1 MDTQN
6 KNTANELRTQHMN
19 EVKAYSAHVEEEIAR
34 VKHELQFL
42 HTLEETAKEFDG
54 KVINKRFFD
63 ALIEKTGFR
72 LNEFYWV
79 NIMWVDFSGHKP
91 VAFEPQVRIPVD
103 FATGRESWQ
112 PASPNATCWQ
122 WRKGERMEAG
132 KMRAII
138 EPLENDRYNEI
149 ESLRASKKE
158 YAAFLRKA
166 RKVEAMIR
174 ELTRN
179 GCDEMRRWAKG
190 RDLKDLVYTSSLFI
204 S

>member
-1 MDTQN
+1 MKMNTQ
-6 KNTANELRTQHMN
+6 NTANELRTQHAN

-63 ALIEKTGFR
+63 ALTEKTGFR

-122 WRKGERMEAG
+122 WRKGERMEAS

-138 EPLENDRYNEI
+138 EPLENDRHNEI

-158 YAAFLRKA
+158 YAAYLRKA

>member
-6 KNTANELRTQHMN
+6 KKIANELRTQHAN
-19 EVKAYSAHVEEEIAR
+19 EVKAYSARVEEEIAR

-63 ALIEKTGFR
+63 ALTEKTGFR

-79 NIMWVDFSGHKP
+79 NMMWVDFSGHKP

-122 WRKGERMEAG
+122 WRKGERMEAS

-158 YAAFLRKA
+158 YAAYLRKA

>member
-1 MDTQN
+1 MDAQN
-6 KNTANELRTQHMN
+6 KKTANELRTQRAN
-19 EVKAYSAHVEEEIAR
+19 EVKAYSAHVEEENAR
-34 VKHELQFL
+34 VEHELQFL
-42 HTLEETAKEFDG
+42 HALEETAKEFDG

-63 ALIEKTGFR
+63 ALTEKTGFR
-72 LNEFYWV
+72 LKEFYWV
-79 NIMWVDFSGHKP
+79 NIMWVDYSGHKP
-91 VAFEPQVRIPVD
+91 VNFDPQVRIPVD

-112 PASPNATCWQ
+112 PASPRPNCWQ
-122 WRKGERMEAG
+122 WKKGERMEAG

-138 EPLENDRYNEI
+138 EPLENDRHNEI

-158 YAAFLRKA
+158 YAAYLRKA

-179 GCDEMRRWAKG
+179 GCYEMRRWAKG

>member
-1 MDTQN
+1 MNTQ
-6 KNTANELRTQHMN
+6 NTANELRTQHAN

-42 HTLEETAKEFDG
+42 HTLEETDKEFDG

-63 ALIEKTGFR
+63 ALTEKTGFR

-91 VAFEPQVRIPVD
+91 VDVEPKVRIPVD
-103 FATGRESWQ
+103 FVTGRESWQ

-122 WRKGERMEAG
+122 WRKGERMEAS

-158 YAAFLRKA
+158 YVAFLCKA
-166 RKVEAMIR
+166 RKAEAMIR
-174 ELTRN
+174 ELTRS
-179 GCDEMRRWAKG
+179 GCGEMRRWAKC
-190 RDLKDLVYTSSLFI
+190 RDLSDFVFTCSLFI

>member
-6 KNTANELRTQHMN
+6 KNTANELRTQHAN

-63 ALIEKTGFR
+63 ALTEKTGFQ
-72 LNEFYWV
+72 LKESYWV
-79 NIMWVDFSGHKP
+79 NIMWVDYSGHKP
-91 VAFEPQVRIPVD
+91 VNFDPQVRIPVD

-112 PASPNATCWQ
+112 PASPRPNCWQ
-122 WRKGERMEAG
+122 WKKGERMEAG

-138 EPLENDRYNEI
+138 DPLENDRHNEI

-166 RKVEAMIR
+166 RKVETMIR
-174 ELTRN
+174 ELTLD

-190 RDLKDLVYTSSLFI
+190 RDLRDIVSTCSLFI

>member
-6 KNTANELRTQHMN
+6 KNTANELRTQHAN

-42 HTLEETAKEFDG
+42 RTLEETAKEFDG

-63 ALIEKTGFR
+63 ALAEKTGFR
-72 LNEFYWV
+72 LYEFYSV

-91 VAFEPQVRIPVD
+91 VDVEPKVRIPVD

-122 WRKGERMEAG
+122 WRKGERMEAS

-149 ESLRASKKE
+149 ESLCASKKE

-179 GCDEMRRWAKG
+179 GCGEMRRWAKC
-190 RDLKDLVYTSSLFI
+190 RDLSDFVFTCSIFI

>member
-1 MDTQN
+1 MKMNTQ
-6 KNTANELRTQHMN
+6 NTANELRTQHMN

-63 ALIEKTGFR
+63 ALTEKTGFR

-79 NIMWVDFSGHKP
+79 NIMWVDFSGYKP

-122 WRKGERMEAG
+122 WRKGERMEAS

-158 YAAFLRKA
+158 YAAFLRKV
-166 RKVEAMIR
+166 RKAEAMIR

-190 RDLKDLVYTSSLFI
+190 RDLRDIVSTCSLFI